1 MFNLNQ
7 IIMHLEFK
15 YADLLDDLAF
25 KLVFGQESTKNVM
38 IEFLNQVITDRK
50 IVDVEFTDKEIHPN
64 LRDKKTSIY
73 DLLCKTDDGSRIIVE
88 LQKRKQDSYAE
99 RMLYYSM
106 HQILKQVEAGTGTFD
121 FCPIYV
127 ISIMNFTIE
136 QNDRIEEVKTV
147 YRLLEEQHG
156 TLLTDR
162 LTYIFI
168 ELPKL
173 KKEAEDLDGNI
184 LEGMYF
190 CLRNMSKLQTRPDVL
205 KHEVFDTIFTTC
217 ELLEMD
223 EDTRYEILENMTT
236 ERDLK
241 NQFDYARKEGLALGI
256 EEGRKEGREEGREE
270 GRKEGREEGRK
281 EGQKE
286 GREEGQK
293 ETIRKMLA
301 AGIPAETIAGA
312 LGITTDECLSYS
324 PLK

>member
-7 IIMHLEFK
+7 FFMHLEYK

-25 KLVFGQESTKNVM
+25 KLVFGQESTKDVM

-106 HQILKQVEAGTGTFD
+106 HQILTQVEAGTSSFD

-127 ISIMNFTIE
+127 ISIMDFTIE
-136 QNDRIEEVKTV
+136 QNATISEMKTV

-173 KKEAEDLDGNI
+173 KKEADELDGSI
-184 LEGMYF
+184 LEGMCF
-190 CLRNMSKLQTRPDVL
+190 CLKNMPKLRARPDAL
-205 KHEVFDTIFTTC
+205 KHKVFDTIFTTC

-223 EDTRYEILENMTT
+223 ET
-236 ERDLK
+236 
-241 NQFDYARKEGLALGI
+241 
-256 EEGRKEGREEGREE
+256 
-270 GRKEGREEGRK
+270 
-281 EGQKE
+281 
-286 GREEGQK
+286 
-293 ETIRKMLA
+293 
-301 AGIPAETIAGA
+301 
-312 LGITTDECLSYS
+312 
-324 PLK
+324 

>member
-1 MFNLNQ
+1 MQLQ
-7 IIMHLEFK
+7 FK

-50 IVDVEFTDKEIHPN
+50 IVDVDFADKEIHPN

-73 DLLCKTDDGSRIIVE
+73 DLLCKTDDGSRVIVE

-106 HQILKQVEAGTGTFD
+106 HQIQKQVEAGASNFD
-121 FCPIYV
+121 FCPIYA
-127 ISIMNFTIE
+127 ISIMDFTLD
-136 QNDRIEEVKTV
+136 QNKGVDEVRTV
-147 YRLLEEQHG
+147 YRLLEENHQ

-168 ELPKL
+168 ELPKF
-173 KKEAEDLDGNI
+173 KKAAEELDGDV

-190 CLRNMSKLQTRPDVL
+190 CLKNMPLLQERPDAL
-205 KHEVFDTIFTTC
+205 KHGVFDTIFEIS

-223 EDTRYEILENMTT
+223 EETRDKILENMTT

-241 NQFDYARKEGLALGI
+241 NQFDYARKEGHAL
-256 EEGRKEGREEGREE
+256 GREEGRAE
-270 GRKEGREEGRK
+270 GRVEGSQDKAVEIARNM
-281 EGQKE
+281 
-286 GREEGQK
+286 
-293 ETIRKMLA
+293 ILL
-301 AGIPAETIAGA
+301 GIDVETIAKATGLA
-312 LGITTDECLSYS
+312 AEEIGRL
-324 PLK
+324 